1 MLVQL
6 FPKLND
12 LRLIYLLKKGMNSIW
27 MIVTIILFAA
37 LSNIFG
43 LELFAYYFYMLL
55 VMVVAMLNDDMLPTL
70 PIACI
75 GYMTFSK
82 KSNPLALE
90 QTSAFLENATIIQL
104 TIIAIIIAI
113 FAISRLVFDII
124 KIKERRTIPKLL
136 YGYIALGI
144 AYMLGGLFSEY
155 YSFKTFFFGLIQILS
170 ISLFYFYF
178 YYTIDWKKVSK
189 DYFPMLFTLV
199 GVLMVFEISNMLI
212 DAGALNF
219 ESGFK
224 RSLLYTGWGHY
235 NNVACM
241 CILTLPAPFYFAIT
255 KKNGWIYS
263 LLGSLFF
270 IFIILNQSRNGILM
284 SSIIYITCVITTLI
298 LTKGKERIK
307 NIITFSIL
315 VLLLLIVVITFKEKI
330 INIFASLLKAGIKD
344 SGRFKIYI
352 EGFKQYLD
360 NPILGNGFYECG
372 AKRWG
377 VPYDGGFL
385 PGRYHNTYI
394 QILASCGSIGIL
406 AYIYHKYQIFKNIYK
421 NKNIG
426 NLIIFI
432 TIIGYALICL
442 LDCHFHNF
450 GPGLMYSI
458 LLLFSEKLYIK
469 EKGLN

>member
-12 LRLIYLLKKGMNSIW
+12 NTFISLLKKGINSIW
-27 MIVTIILFAA
+27 MIIIVILFAA

-55 VMVVAMLNDDMLPTL
+55 VVVTSLFNDDMLPTL

-82 KSNPLALE
+82 QNNPLATE
-90 QTSAFLENATIIQL
+90 QTSIFLTNRAIIQL
-104 TIIAIIIAI
+104 TIIAIVIAI
-113 FAISRLVFDII
+113 FAISRLIFDIV
-124 KIKERRTIPKLL
+124 KIKERRKLPKFL
-136 YGYIALGI
+136 YGYVALGI
-144 AYMLGGLFSEY
+144 TYVLGGLFTEFY
-155 YSFKTFFFGLIQILS
+155 GFKTFFFGLIQILS

-178 YYTIDWKKVSK
+178 YYTVNWKKVTS
-189 DYFPMLFTLV
+189 DYFPLLFTLV
-199 GVLMVFEISNMLI
+199 GVLMVLEISNMLI
-212 DAGALNF
+212 NAGALNF
-219 ESGFK
+219 ETGFK
-224 RSLLYTGWGHY
+224 RNLLYTGWGHY

-241 CILTLPAPFYFAIT
+241 SILTLPAPFYFSLT
-255 KKNGWIYS
+255 KKNGWLYS
-263 LLGSLFF
+263 LIGSLFF
-270 IFIILNQSRNGILM
+270 IFIILNQSRNGIVM
-284 SSIIYITCVITTLI
+284 SSIIYLVCVITTLAV
-298 LTKGKERIK
+298 TKGKEKIK

-315 VLLLLIVVITFKEKI
+315 IFLLFITIIIFKDKI
-330 INIFASLLKAGIKD
+330 INIFDSLLKAGFKD

-360 NPILGNGFYECG
+360 NPILGNGFYACNV
-372 AKRWG
+372 KRWG
-377 VPYDGGFL
+377 VAYDGGFL

-394 QILASCGSIGIL
+394 QILASCGSLGII
-406 AYIYHKYQIFKNIYK
+406 AYIYHKYQIFKNILK

-432 TIIGYALICL
+432 TLIGYALICL

-458 LLLFSEKLYIK
+458 LLLFTEKLYTK
-469 EKGLN
+469 EKGLD

>member
-1 MLVQL
+1 
-6 FPKLND
+6 
-12 LRLIYLLKKGMNSIW
+12 
-27 MIVTIILFAA
+27 
-37 LSNIFG
+37 
-43 LELFAYYFYMLL
+43 
-55 VMVVAMLNDDMLPTL
+55 
-70 PIACI
+70 
-75 GYMTFSK
+75 
-82 KSNPLALE
+82 
-90 QTSAFLENATIIQL
+90 
-104 TIIAIIIAI
+104 
-113 FAISRLVFDII
+113 
-124 KIKERRTIPKLL
+124 
-136 YGYIALGI
+136 
-144 AYMLGGLFSEY
+144 
-155 YSFKTFFFGLIQILS
+155 
-170 ISLFYFYF
+170 
-178 YYTIDWKKVSK
+178 
-189 DYFPMLFTLV
+189 
-199 GVLMVFEISNMLI
+199 
-212 DAGALNF
+212 
-219 ESGFK
+219 
-224 RSLLYTGWGHY
+224 
-235 NNVACM
+235 
-241 CILTLPAPFYFAIT
+241 
-255 KKNGWIYS
+255 
-263 LLGSLFF
+263 
-270 IFIILNQSRNGILM
+270 M
-284 SSIIYITCVITTLI
+284 SSIIYITCVIATLI

-315 VLLLLIVVITFKEKI
+315 ILLLLIVVITFKEKI

>member
-1 MLVQL
+1 MSRGQ
-6 FPKLND
+6 
-12 LRLIYLLKKGMNSIW
+12 
-27 MIVTIILFAA
+27 
-37 LSNIFG
+37 
-43 LELFAYYFYMLL
+43 
-55 VMVVAMLNDDMLPTL
+55 DDA
-70 PIACI
+70 ACI

-344 SGRFKIYI
+344 SG
-352 EGFKQYLD
+352 
-360 NPILGNGFYECG
+360 
-372 AKRWG
+372 
-377 VPYDGGFL
+377 
-385 PGRYHNTYI
+385 
-394 QILASCGSIGIL
+394 
-406 AYIYHKYQIFKNIYK
+406 
-421 NKNIG
+421 
-426 NLIIFI
+426 
-432 TIIGYALICL
+432 TIK
-442 LDCHFHNF
+442 
-450 GPGLMYSI
+450 S
-458 LLLFSEKLYIK
+458 
-469 EKGLN
+469 